1 MTQEPSTTFNQAWK
15 KAEGYSMSTPYGILT
30 VTNDGRRVIF
40 DLYDDVRQS
49 IHNKALFSY
58 YQTLTK
64 QGITRINV
72 AHLNLAGLDKRLKLA
87 RGQTILDMAYMHRG
101 HLVEV
106 ELKTRREVGLDRT
119 RTQLLEMVKHCE
131 NLVVVV
137 PRQSMEEMHQILVLT
152 GLDKKVKVDTY
163 ELYEDETGEES

>member
-15 KAEGYSMSTPYGILT
+15 KAEGYSVSTPYGVVT
-30 VTNDGRRVIF
+30 VSNDGRCVKF
-40 DLYDDVRQS
+40 ELYDDVRQS

-58 YQTLTK
+58 YQTLTR

-72 AHLNLAGLDKRLKLA
+72 AHLHLAGLDKRLKLA
-87 RGQTILDMAYMHRG
+87 RGNTILDMAYMHRG

-119 RTQLLEMVKHCE
+119 RTQLQEMVRFCE
-131 NLVVVV
+131 NLVAVV
-137 PRQSMEEMHQILVLT
+137 PRQSMEEMHHILT
-152 GLDKKVKVDTY
+152 IIGLDKQVKVDSY
-163 ELYEDETGEES
+163 ELYEDELGQEG